1 MPNERTVSN
10 NVGGVRIFMC
20 HRSEDKARVR
30 ELAGRLSADGFSPWI
45 DEDALGAGVD
55 WAQEIETAIRT
66 ANVFL
71 VCLSKSWEAKTGYVQ
86 KEIKHALDVITA
98 HPENDVFII
107 PALLE
112 GCDIPKRL
120 ARWHAV
126 KVYEEA
132 GYQKLSD
139 DLRDYALQSDPMAA
153 LAALDRRIERQST
166 DVEAY
171 VARGY
176 SHRIIGD
183 TRRSM
188 KDLDTALKL
197 DPGCARAHQQRA
209 YTYRAEA
216 EAATNSAARAI
227 DKHNAIADFN
237 KAIKL
242 SPREALYYCDRG
254 DCYSEL
260 LGEYPEAIDDYNQAL
275 QLAPDFMRAFLGR
288 GFARRELGAYREA
301 VKDFDQVLERE
312 TDAADAYAGRGLCR
326 QGLDDLPGA
335 LADLD
340 RAIVL
345 DPNFAQAYLDRAS
358 VKRKQGDRSGAK
370 TDEATARSLDDSL

>member
-1 MPNERTVSN
+1 MPNERTVS

-30 ELAGRLSADGFSPWI
+30 ALAGRLSEDGFSPWI
-45 DEDALGAGVD
+45 DEDALGVGVD
-55 WAQEIETAIRT
+55 WAREIETAIRT

-71 VCLSKSWEAKTGYVQ
+71 VCLSKRWEAKTGYVQ
-86 KEIKHALDVITA
+86 KEIKHALDVIAA

-112 GCDIPKRL
+112 ACDIPKRL
-120 ARWHAV
+120 ARRHAV

-139 DLRDYALQSDPMAA
+139 DLRGYALQSDPVAA
-153 LAALDRRIERQST
+153 LAALDRRIERQNT

-176 SHRIIGD
+176 SHRVIGD

-188 KDLDTALKL
+188 QDLDTALKL
-197 DPGCARAHQQRA
+197 DPGCARAHQQRG
-209 YTYRAEA
+209 YTYRAQA
-216 EAATNSAARAI
+216 EAATNFASRMI
-227 DKHNAIADFN
+227 EEHNAIADFN
-237 KAIKL
+237 KAIQF
-242 SPREALYYCDRG
+242 SPREALYFCDRG

-260 LGEYPEAIDDYNQAL
+260 LNKHPQAIDDYNQAL
-275 QLAPDFMRAFLGR
+275 QLAPDFVPAFLGR
-288 GFARRELGAYREA
+288 GFARRELRAYSEA

-312 TDAADAYAGRGLCR
+312 TDAADAYAGRGQCR
-326 QGLDDLPGA
+326 QDLGDLPGA

-345 DPNFAQAYLDRAS
+345 DPKFAQAYLYRAS